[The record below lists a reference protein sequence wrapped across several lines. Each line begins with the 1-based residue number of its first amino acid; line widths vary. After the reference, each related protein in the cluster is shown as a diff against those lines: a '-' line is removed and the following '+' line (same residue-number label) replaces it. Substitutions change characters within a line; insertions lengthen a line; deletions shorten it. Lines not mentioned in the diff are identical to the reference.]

1 VHKLEEEKKNSVSQ
15 PKPLPLPAYVK
26 VKDEVKPSDPLISE
40 RSLNQSKA
48 SIDRDDIKVVIATLK
63 KKPH

>member
-15 PKPLPLPAYVK
+15 SKPLPLPAYVK
-26 VKDEVKPSDPLISE
+26 FKDEVKPSEPLFSE
-40 RSLNQSKA
+40 RSLNQSSA
-48 SIDRDDIKVVIATLK
+48 SVDRDDIKAVIAMLK